1 MNVFLTGATGFVGR
15 RLAASLDARGHRLTC
30 AVRRAEGDA
39 SRGLPGRAVDVDF
52 ARMTSPTD
60 WRALLDGV
68 HVVVNAVGILR
79 ERDGATFD
87 SLHVRAPVALFEACV
102 QAGVERV
109 VQVSALGADAGAS
122 TAYHRSK
129 READDRL
136 LALPLDGIVVQPSL
150 IFGSEGASAAM
161 FTTLASLP
169 VMPLPG
175 DGRQRIQPVHI
186 DDAVD
191 AIVRLVEGQGG
202 ALRRLALVGP
212 FPMTLREYLATLRA
226 GLQLPRGRALP
237 VPMALVRL
245 GAAVGA
251 RLPGAMLDA
260 DSLAMLER
268 GNVAPVDDTQRLL
281 GRLPRSAAA
290 FIEPREAAGL
300 RVRAQLGWL
309 LPMLRLSVAAV
320 WIVTGIVSFGLYP
333 VEDSYALL
341 ARVGITGALAPV
353 ALYGAAVLD
362 LALGSAT
369 LTMRRRRALWLLQM
383 AVIAGYT
390 LLITV
395 FLPEF
400 WLHPY
405 GPLLKNVPM
414 LAMLGLLFALERR

>member
-1 MNVFLTGATGFVGR
+1 
-15 RLAASLDARGHRLTC
+15 
-30 AVRRAEGDA
+30 
-39 SRGLPGRAVDVDF
+39 
-52 ARMTSPTD
+52 
-60 WRALLDGV
+60 
-68 HVVVNAVGILR
+68 
-79 ERDGATFD
+79 
-87 SLHVRAPVALFEACV
+87 
-102 QAGVERV
+102 
-109 VQVSALGADAGAS
+109 
-122 TAYHRSK
+122 
-129 READDRL
+129 
-136 LALPLDGIVVQPSL
+136 
-150 IFGSEGASAAM
+150 
-161 FTTLASLP
+161 
-169 VMPLPG
+169 
-175 DGRQRIQPVHI
+175 
-186 DDAVD
+186 
-191 AIVRLVEGQGG
+191 
-202 ALRRLALVGP
+202 
-212 FPMTLREYLATLRA
+212 
-226 GLQLPRGRALP
+226 
-237 VPMALVRL
+237 
-245 GAAVGA
+245 
-251 RLPGAMLDA
+251 
-260 DSLAMLER
+260 MLER

-362 LALGSAT
+362 LALGIAT